1 MPTISKVSK
10 NGKSSWR
17 VDYAGMTRSFE
28 LSQEWDAHRF
38 FDYVTECYVALSK
51 SKESK

>member
-10 NGKSSWR
+10 DGKSLWQ
-17 VDYAGMTRSFE
+17 VDYAGMTRSFD

-38 FDYVTECYVALSK
+38 FDYVTECYAALSK
-51 SKESK
+51 SKASR

>member
-10 NGKSSWR
+10 DGKSSWR

-38 FDYVTECYVALSK
+38 FDYVTECYAALSK
-51 SKESK
+51 SKASK